1 MPKSTENTKVKM
13 LAEALSRV
21 VDMAQELGIEFGNGL
36 NVVDSNKMVLPK
48 GKPETKTEKVARYS
62 YLLTTGKRQ
71 TKADLMK
78 RIL

>member
-1 MPKSTENTKVKM
+1 MPKSKQKDKVKM
-13 LAEALSRV
+13 LAEALNKV
-21 VDMAQELGIEFGNGL
+21 VGMAQELGIEFGNGL
-36 NVVDSNKMVLPK
+36 NVGEVEKMVLPK

-78 RIL
+78 RI

>member
-1 MPKSTENTKVKM
+1 MRKSIENTKVKM
-13 LAEALSRV
+13 LAEALNKV
-21 VDMAQELGIEFGNGL
+21 VGMAQELGIEFGNGL
-36 NVVDSNKMVLPK
+36 NVVDFNKMVLPK
-48 GKPETKTEKVARYS
+48 GKPETKTEKIARYS